1 MNNNCKLLLLLCVLC
16 QSCSQSIIM
25 NTIIPEPLVGII
37 EEVNVAVMYD
47 ENILDYQFENTNA
60 NSGESTIKID
70 FSRSQINLF
79 SKILNSFFPDHIEL
93 PINDNQ
99 IHPDIDFYM
108 QTKLEAFELLS
119 PTESRN
125 DKYAVWLKYK
135 IDLYDNKK
143 IILSNWNIT
152 GYGEH
157 ETGSRA
163 VDSLTN
169 AVDLALRDAG
179 VNLAI
184 KIEDNFDSLVKL
196 RSTDL

>member
-1 MNNNCKLLLLLCVLC
+1 MK
-16 QSCSQSIIM
+16 
-25 NTIIPEPLVGII
+25 TIIPEPLVGII
-37 EEVNVAVMYD
+37 EEINLAVIYD
-47 ENILDYQFENTNA
+47 ENILNYQFENTNA
-60 NSGESTIKID
+60 ESGESTIKID

-93 PINDNQ
+93 PMNDNK

-125 DKYAVWLKYK
+125 DKYAVWLRYK

-163 VDSLTN
+163 VDSLTS

-179 VNLAI
+179 VNLTI
-184 KIEDNFDSLVKL
+184 KIEDNFDSLVKFKN
-196 RSTDL
+196 TDL

>member
-1 MNNNCKLLLLLCVLC
+1 
-16 QSCSQSIIM
+16 M

-143 IILSNWNIT
+143 IILSKWNIT

-184 KIEDNFDSLVKL
+184 KIEDNFDSLIKIT
-196 RSTDL
+196 STEL

>member
-93 PINDNQ
+93 PTNDSKLDPN
-99 IHPDIDFYM
+99 IDFYM
-108 QTKLEAFELLS
+108 QIKLDAFELLT

-135 IDLYDNKK
+135 IDIYDNKK

-152 GYGEH
+152 GYGEY
-157 ETGSRA
+157 ETGSGA